1 MPPTP
6 IRRGGLR
13 VSKDTRAVRCWRI
26 WSSMSLSWCSAICRS
41 GGSREPPPCE
51 SNRRMGR
58 AKGETHRLLT
68 HGSRGDG
75 FRCALPILRGGEEIY
90 LRLISDHSVLLIPN
104 RRSAE
109 HTSELQSLMRISSAV
124 FC

>member
-58 AKGETHRLLT
+58 AK
-68 HGSRGDG
+68 
-75 FRCALPILRGGEEIY
+75 
-90 LRLISDHSVLLIPN
+90 
-104 RRSAE
+104 RSEE
-109 HTSELQSLMRISSAV
+109 HTSELQSLMRISYAV
-124 FC
+124 FCLKKKTNTHYTIHNYPTSVLHPLIPQYIYDCYTTQTIYILTTY